1 LKKVAVNI
9 LKIIF
14 FLGLGVFIIWLAVK
28 DKSQEDMDKIKNS
41 IRQADYTWIA
51 LSCTVSLLSHYFR
64 AIRWKILLAPLGHQP
79 KTSATFFAV
88 MIGYFANLGIPRS
101 GEVARCGLMNT
112 HEGVPFTEGFGTV
125 IAERAFDLICLLL
138 VFLIAFVMQFDKIY
152 GIADTL
158 VFTPLSGIS
167 SKLLQ
172 QKLLVTGT
180 LILLLIISGCLFYFR
195 KKIQTLVS
203 GKLLNFINGLWQ
215 GLLSIK
221 KIKQPVL
228 FLAYTASIWLMYIL
242 QVYICFFAFR
252 ETSDLAFSVAMVIT
266 AFGSIAIILIP
277 GGTGLYQAIVIEILT
292 TAYLIHKPDA
302 EAFAWT
308 VWASQIMMIIGA
320 GLLSLVL
327 LPLLNKVINK
337 KKQSL

>member
-1 LKKVAVNI
+1 LKKIAINT

-14 FLGLGVFIIWLAVK
+14 FLGLGVFIIWLALK
-28 DKSQEDMDKIKNS
+28 DKSQADIDKIKNS

-64 AIRWKILLAPLGHQP
+64 ALRWKILLAPLGHQP
-79 KTSATFFAV
+79 KTSATFFSV

-158 VFTPLSGIS
+158 VFTPLSGMS
-167 SKLLQ
+167 AKLLQ
-172 QKLLVTGT
+172 QKLMITAA
-180 LILLLIISGCLFYFR
+180 LILLLIISGFLFYFR

-221 KIKQPVL
+221 KIKKPAL
-228 FLAYTASIWLMYIL
+228 FLTYTVSIWLMYIL
-242 QVYICFFAFR
+242 QVYVCFFAFP
-252 ETSDLAFSVAMVIT
+252 ETAHLSFLVAMVIT

-277 GGTGLYQAIVIEILT
+277 GGTGLYQAIVIQILT
-292 TAYLIHKPDA
+292 TAYLIADHQA

-308 VWASQIMMIIGA
+308 VWASQIIMIIVA

-327 LPLLNKVINK
+327 LPLLKKTVDK
-337 KKQSL
+337 KKQAF

>member
-1 LKKVAVNI
+1 MKKLAVNI

-14 FLGLGVFIIWLAVK
+14 FLGLGIFIIWLAVK
-28 DKSQEDMDKIKNS
+28 DKSQEDIDKIKNS
-41 IRQADYTWIA
+41 IQQANYSWIA
-51 LSCTVSLLSHYFR
+51 LSCLVSLLSHYFR

-79 KTSATFFAV
+79 KTNATFFAV

-101 GEVARCGLMNT
+101 GEVARCGLLNT

-125 IAERAFDLICLLL
+125 IAERAFDLICLIL

-158 VFTPLSGIS
+158 VFTPLSGMS

-172 QKLLVTGT
+172 QKLLVTA
-180 LILLLIISGCLFYFR
+180 ILVVLLIISGFLFYFR
-195 KKIQTLVS
+195 KKIQALIS
-203 GKLLNFINGLWQ
+203 GKVLNFINGLWQ

-242 QVYICFFAFR
+242 QVYVCFFAFP
-252 ETSDLAFSVAMVIT
+252 ETSHLSFLVAMVIT

-277 GGTGLYQAIVIEILT
+277 GGTGLYQAIVIQILT
-292 TAYLIHKPDA
+292 TAYLIHDHYA

-308 VWASQIMMIIGA
+308 VWASQIIMIIGA

-327 LPLLNKVINK
+327 LPLLSKPVDK
-337 KKQSL
+337 KKQVL

>member
-1 LKKVAVNI
+1 LKKLAVNI

-14 FLGLGVFIIWLAVK
+14 FLGLGLFIIWLALK
-28 DKSQEDMDKIKNS
+28 DKSQADIDKIKNS
-41 IRQADYTWIA
+41 IQEANYTWIA

-64 AIRWKILLAPLGHQP
+64 AIRWKILLAPLGYQP
-79 KTSATFFAV
+79 KTNATFFAV

-112 HEGVPFTEGFGTV
+112 HENVPFTESFGTV

-152 GIADTL
+152 GIADIL

-172 QKLLVTGT
+172 QKMLVTAA
-180 LILLLIISGCLFYFR
+180 LILLLIISGFLFYFR
-195 KKIQTLVS
+195 KRIQTLIS

-221 KIKQPVL
+221 KIRQPVL
-228 FLAYTASIWLMYIL
+228 FLVYTASIWLMYIL
-242 QVYICFFAFR
+242 QVYVCFFAFP
-252 ETSDLAFSVAMVIT
+252 ETAHLAFIVAMVIT

-277 GGTGLYQAIVIEILT
+277 GGTGLYQAIVIQILT
-292 TAYLIHKPDA
+292 TAYLIHEHNA

-308 VWASQIMMIIGA
+308 VWASQIIMIIVA

-327 LPLLNKVINK
+327 LPLLSKSGNK
-337 KKQSL
+337 KKQVL